1 MKDFEQALGI
11 DPERLAADAD
21 RFFTRLTGL
30 PDAAV
35 TVRAESGDGWVSV
48 EYDCTEG
55 VRDLRLNPR
64 AMRMD
69 SDRLAETI
77 LALIRQAK
85 EQAEADAR
93 ERAEERLGAG
103 DTLFGDRQ
111 FIGDR
116 LRQATGPLQENLERA
131 NATIDRLRGLLRP

>member
-21 RFFTRLTGL
+21 RLFARLNDL
-30 PDAAV
+30 PGDAV
-35 TVRAESGDGWVSV
+35 TVRAESADGWVSV
-48 EYDCTEG
+48 VYDSAAG

-77 LALIRQAK
+77 LDVLRQAR
-85 EQAEADAR
+85 EQAEAGER
-93 ERAEERLGAG
+93 RRAEERLGAG
-103 DTLFGDRQ
+103 NALFGERQ
-111 FIGDR
+111 FVGER
-116 LRQATGPLQENLERA
+116 LREATGPLQDNLERA
-131 NATIDRLRGLLRP
+131 NATIDRLRNLLRP